1 MSRGGEQG
9 AVVVAVDDDG
19 SAGDAVD
26 WAAAEAA
33 TRRCP
38 LRVVHAA
45 RPPLPTDPYGIVP
58 PIDSLIAARAAA
70 ELLLV
75 DATTR
80 ARSVASDLAVSTRL
94 MHGSAGWTLLGE
106 ARGAQ
111 LLVVGS
117 HGRSGLRG
125 LLAGSVSAH
134 VAAHA
139 SCPVVVVR
147 PANNTSAA
155 GPAPNA
161 AARAAA
167 RVVVGVDLTPTCTR
181 AIGFAFQ
188 AARQRGI
195 PLTAMHAWTPDPPAD
210 LEAISGSP
218 TMAEALARR
227 ATEKGLARWRDE
239 YTDVP
244 VVTEL
249 TRGDPAQA
257 LVTASR
263 GAALVVVGSRGRGHI
278 LGTVLGSVSQTV
290 LHHAHCPVAIVR
302 HDCATAAEPPT
313 ALHHGRAS

>member
-1 MSRGGEQG
+1 MNRGGKQG

-19 SAGDAVD
+19 SAGYAVD

-38 LRVVHAA
+38 LRLVHAL
-45 RPPLPTDPYGIVP
+45 RPPLPPDPYGVAP
-58 PIDSLIAARAAA
+58 MIDSFGPARAAA
-70 ELLLV
+70 ESVLR
-75 DATTR
+75 DALGR

-94 MHGSAGWTLLGE
+94 VLGSARWALLRE
-106 ARGAQ
+106 ADGAQ

-125 LLAGSVSAH
+125 LLAGSTSIH

-147 PANNTSAA
+147 PANDTSVAA
-155 GPAPNA
+155 S
-161 AARAAA
+161 AAA
-167 RVVVGVDLTPTCTR
+167 RVVVGVDLTSTCTH

-195 PLTAMHAWTPDPPAD
+195 PLTALHAWTPDPPAD
-210 LEAISGSP
+210 LEAISASP

-239 YTDVP
+239 YPDVP

-249 TRGDPAQA
+249 ARGDPAQA
-257 LVTASR
+257 LATASR

-278 LGTVLGSVSQTV
+278 LATVLGSVSQTV
-290 LHHAHCPVAIVR
+290 LRHAHCPIAVVR
-302 HDCATAAEPPT
+302 HDGATAAEPPT
-313 ALHHGRAS
+313 GVYHGRAS

>member
-1 MSRGGEQG
+1 MNRGGEQG
-9 AVVVAVDDDG
+9 AVVVAVDNDG

-33 TRRCP
+33 TRGCP

-45 RPPLPTDPYGIVP
+45 RPPLPTDPYGVVP
-58 PIDSLIAARAAA
+58 PIDSLIATRTAA
-70 ELLLV
+70 ELLLM
-75 DATTR
+75 DATAR
-80 ARSVASDLAVSTRL
+80 ARSVASDIAVSTRL
-94 MHGSAGWTLLGE
+94 LLGPAGWMLLRE
-106 ARGAQ
+106 ADDAQ

-139 SCPVVVVR
+139 CCPVVVVR

-155 GPAPNA
+155 GPAP
-161 AARAAA
+161 RAAA

-188 AARQRGI
+188 AAWQRGI
-195 PLTAMHAWTPDPPAD
+195 PLAALHAWTPDPPAD

-249 TRGDPAQA
+249 APGDPAQA

-290 LHHAHCPVAIVR
+290 LHHAHCPIAIVR
-302 HDCATAAEPPT
+302 HDRASAAESPT

>member
-1 MSRGGEQG
+1 MNRGGEHG
-9 AVVVAVDDDG
+9 AVVVAVDDNG
-19 SAGDAVD
+19 SAGDAVN

-33 TRRCP
+33 TRGSP

-58 PIDSLIAARAAA
+58 PIDSLIAARTAA
-70 ELLLV
+70 ELLLA
-75 DATTR
+75 DATAR
-80 ARSVASDLAVSTRL
+80 ARSVASDIAVSTRL
-94 MHGSAGWTLLGE
+94 MHGSIGWTLLGE

-111 LLVVGS
+111 LLVVGN

-147 PANNTSAA
+147 TANNTSAA
-155 GPAPNA
+155 TL
-161 AARAAA
+161 AAA
-167 RVVVGVDLTPTCTR
+167 RVVVGVDLTPTCAR

-195 PLTAMHAWTPDPPAD
+195 PLIALHAWTPDPPAD
-210 LEAISGSP
+210 LEAIAGSP
-218 TMAEALARR
+218 TMAEAIARR
-227 ATEKGLARWRDE
+227 ATEKGLASWRAE
-239 YTDVP
+239 YTDVL

-249 TRGDPAQA
+249 APGDPAQA
-257 LVTASR
+257 LITASR

-278 LGTVLGSVSQTV
+278 LGRVLGSVSQTV
-290 LHHAHCPVAIVR
+290 LHHAHCPIAIVR

>member
-1 MSRGGEQG
+1 MNRGGEQG

-19 SAGDAVD
+19 SADDAVD

-33 TRRCP
+33 TRGCP

-45 RPPLPTDPYGIVP
+45 RPQLPTDPYGIVS
-58 PIDSLIAARAAA
+58 PIDSLIAARTSA
-70 ELLLV
+70 ELLLM
-75 DATTR
+75 DATAR
-80 ARSVASDLAVSTRL
+80 ARSVASDLAVSTRV

-106 ARGAQ
+106 AHGAQ

-125 LLAGSVSAH
+125 LLVGSVSAH

-147 PANNTSAA
+147 PASASSAA
-155 GPAPNA
+155 ELSP
-161 AARAAA
+161 RAAA
-167 RVVVGVDLTPTCTR
+167 RVVVGVDLTPTGRR

-195 PLTAMHAWTPDPPAD
+195 PLTALHAWTPDPPALD
-210 LEAISGSP
+210 AISGSP
-218 TMAEALARR
+218 TMAEAFAHR
-227 ATEKGLARWRDE
+227 ATEKRLARWRDE
-239 YTDVP
+239 YAGVP
-244 VVTEL
+244 VVADL
-249 TRGDPAQA
+249 APGDPAQA
-257 LVTASR
+257 LITASR

-290 LHHAHCPVAIVR
+290 LHHAHCPIAIVR
-302 HDCATAAEPPT
+302 HDCETAAEPPT
-313 ALHHGRAS
+313 GVYHGRAS